1 MKKRANIL
9 TENIIFIVLNL
20 AFLTILFL
28 FVFSKMGAAA
38 VLEEKYAKQ
47 IALILD
53 AAEPNMKIELDISDA
68 IEKKEKKFPEGGIV
82 TIYKNIVTVKLRDK
96 GGYSYSYF
104 NNVDVKVN
112 LGKNKIG
119 QNILY
124 LNINEKINK

>member
-68 IEKKEKKFPEGGIV
+68 IEKKEKKV
-82 TIYKNIVTVKLRDK
+82 SAAK
-96 GGYSYSYF
+96 
-104 NNVDVKVN
+104 
-112 LGKNKIG
+112 
-119 QNILY
+119 
-124 LNINEKINK
+124 